1 MLNIVTAFIA
11 PLILYL
17 MVILLGTFQM
27 ILEGQVPESILHPL
41 FVYIYAF
48 PVYLTLGVPVAFM
61 IERFLS
67 KGPVFLYYVM
77 VGIVGSII
85 LPFGFSGNYRFSFM
99 DTMFYI
105 TAALVFFFSAYV
117 LTLD

>member
-61 IERFLS
+61 IECFLS
-67 KGPVFLYYVM
+67 IGP
-77 VGIVGSII
+77 
-85 LPFGFSGNYRFSFM
+85 
-99 DTMFYI
+99 
-105 TAALVFFFSAYV
+105 AYV
-117 LTLD
+117 LTID